1 MLRFFQWYAVLFLM
15 FSVFHSFSGAA
26 ASEDIPITLQDA
38 WSMVNTNNDALK
50 AARAGVKQA
59 EFSKQ
64 GTKNLNFPEISLGAN
79 YLYLDD
85 DVELSPNEL
94 FESMEG
100 GAIAAQYAAGLA
112 QSFGLTPAQLNAGLT
127 STISERELLSS
138 SIRGTWPLYTGGRIR
153 AAQDIAVSQLQEA
166 RFNLQQKNL
175 IQFQKLVHNYFGAV
189 LAQQVLTT
197 RQEVEM
203 GLRQHRDHS
212 ILLEQQGQI
221 ARVEKMQAEASFDK
235 AVVDRK
241 KAERDLEIARLALTR
256 MLKSSQS
263 VKPSEELF
271 IATSLPPVDN
281 FIEDTLRSYPGLGIL
296 DAKKEQA
303 AGLASI
309 EKGKYLPSVAVVG
322 NYSLYEEESL
332 TTTLTPDWFVG
343 VGVSIPL
350 LERSGRSG
358 KFQAARSAV
367 QRLEHLSHQ
376 AQSDLTVLVETNY
389 RHAMQALEEFEGLAS
404 SQKLALE
411 NVDLRV
417 KAFNQGLGT
426 SLDVVDAELFLAD
439 VKTQRAV
446 AAFTYVNAL
455 GQLMGVSS
463 SPETFFIYQNNQG
476 IEDR

>member
-1 MLRFFQWYAVLFLM
+1 MLRFIKRYAALF
-15 FSVFHSFSGAA
+15 FVTAAFHSFSVAI
-26 ASEDIPITLQDA
+26 ASENIPITLKEA
-38 WSMVNTNNDALK
+38 WSMVNANNDALK

-59 EFSKQ
+59 EFTKL
-64 GTKNLNFPEISLGAN
+64 GTKSLNLPDISLGAN

-85 DVELSPNEL
+85 DVELSPDEL
-94 FESMEG
+94 FQSMEG
-100 GAIAAQYAAGLA
+100 GIIAAQFAAGLA
-112 QSFGLTPAQLNAGLT
+112 QSYGLTPTQLNGGLT

-138 SIRGTWPLYTGGRIR
+138 SIRGSWPLYTGGRIS
-153 AAQDIAVSQLQEA
+153 AAQDIAVSQVQEA
-166 RFNLQQKNL
+166 RYNLQQKNL
-175 IQFQKLVHNYFGAV
+175 LQFQKLVHNYFGAV
-189 LAQQVLTT
+189 LAQQVLNT
-197 RQEVEM
+197 RRDVEL
-203 GLRQHRDHS
+203 GLGQHRDHA

-221 ARVEKMQAEASFDK
+221 ARVEMMQSEASFDK

-263 VKPSEELF
+263 VRPSEELF
-271 IATSLPPVDN
+271 IASSLPSVDE
-281 FIEDTLRSYPGLGIL
+281 FIGDTLRSYPGLGIL
-296 DAKKEQA
+296 DAKIEQA

-332 TTTLTPDWFVG
+332 ATSLTPDWFLG
-343 VGVSIPL
+343 VGVSISL

-358 KFQAARSAV
+358 KFQAARSAM

-376 AQSDLTVLVETNY
+376 AQSDLTLFVEKNY
-389 RHAMQALEEFEGLAS
+389 RHTMQALEEFYGLGS
-404 SQKLALE
+404 SQKLAEE
-411 NVDLRV
+411 NVSLRI

-446 AAFTYVNAL
+446 AAFNYVDAL

-463 SPETFFIYQNNQG
+463 SPETFFTYQNNQG
-476 IEDR
+476 IEE